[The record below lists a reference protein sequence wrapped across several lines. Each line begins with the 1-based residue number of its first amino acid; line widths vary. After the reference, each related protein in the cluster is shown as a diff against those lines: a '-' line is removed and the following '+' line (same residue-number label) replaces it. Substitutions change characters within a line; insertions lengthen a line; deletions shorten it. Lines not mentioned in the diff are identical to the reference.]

1 MCTER
6 RTIMNDIVDS
16 FESRLK
22 YAMSLR
28 GKSQADITKHF
39 GWSRSTVSQYCN
51 PHLSYKPKADRMYQ
65 IAEYLN
71 VSPTWLMGYDVPMNG
86 MNEKEK
92 LLNDINNMDNRQ
104 IKRFMTYMKAF
115 QTIDGELGEQDTE

>member
-1 MCTER
+1 
-6 RTIMNDIVDS
+6 MNDIVDS

-92 LLNDINNMDNRQ
+92 LLNDINNMDNAQ
-104 IKRFMTYMKAF
+104 IKRLAAYLEGFNAIMSKLS
-115 QTIDGELGEQDTE
+115 DEELESH